1 MLRHTLTHNPRD
13 ESLSGSPPNSWENA
27 VSFPNAMNMQS
38 AQSAIFS
45 MAGHALQ
52 AASPWYW
59 IVLAIPFFMV
69 SMLHPV
75 PWRLP
80 SNDVKFRDLLAVAG
94 RRTSVI
100 SLYVLLLFVP
110 AIVFMIYVASSG
122 MPFSTA
128 AARFAAI
135 ARGQLGRY
143 WPLILAAI
151 VYGLVLRFA
160 WDRYV
165 IPKLSRV
172 WRDARVSQKIDKP
185 VDARDEVENLKAK
198 SFEPEDY
205 FVDGKIFYGLDEHDQ
220 PIYFDLQEFL
230 ETHHLVLGPTAYGK
244 GIILQSVFKQVIRY
258 GFGIFYVDPK
268 GDSWLPYML
277 QNEAQRLGRRFV
289 YLDLRPEGKGTWHP
303 FMGGSARERRTR
315 ITRAFNLDK
324 AGDNSDVYKAKER
337 SRLDDA
343 LENTDGSIK
352 ALLQFVAE
360 REDGELSMLRD
371 SLREWSR
378 VSTFAQPGKRK
389 GHSIERCLM
398 ENAIVYVRGDLRD
411 PVVKEAMK
419 AYVAELTG
427 EVARLAESRP
437 AHVVLAVDELR
448 ATACLELNEAIAT
461 IRQYRCNMFLLGQ
474 SMANVESPDDKRLD
488 GQALGRELEANT
500 PIKFVYRAADQRTA
514 DWTQYM
520 SAEQQLS
527 VLGGEVTK
535 VNTHGGE
542 VWEGQRRIINKEVP
556 IISKSTVLHLP
567 RRVAIGFMPGR
578 LATKVFTS
586 PTKIDNSYASWLDKP
601 ADATTAA
608 QPASTSESAP
618 ADSETPAP

>member
-1 MLRHTLTHNPRD
+1 
-13 ESLSGSPPNSWENA
+13 
-27 VSFPNAMNMQS
+27 MQS

-80 SNDVKFRDLLAVAG
+80 PNDVKFRDLLAVVG
-94 RRTSVI
+94 RRASVI

-110 AIVFMIYVASSG
+110 AVVFLIYVASSG
-122 MPFSTA
+122 MSFPTA
-128 AARFAAI
+128 AARFATI

-143 WPLILAAI
+143 WPLVLAAI
-151 VYGLVLRFA
+151 VYGVVLRFV

-165 IPKLSRV
+165 MPKLSRV
-172 WRDARVSQKIDKP
+172 WRDARVSQEIDKQ
-185 VDARDEVENLKAK
+185 VDARDEIENLKSK

-205 FVDGKIFYGLDEHDQ
+205 FVDGQIFYGLDEHDQ
-220 PIYFDLQEFL
+220 PIYFGLQEFR

-258 GFGIFYVDPK
+258 GFGVFYVDPK
-268 GDSWLPYML
+268 GDDWLPYMM
-277 QNEAQRLGRRFV
+277 QDEAKRAGRRFV
-289 YLDLRPEGKGTWHP
+289 YLDLRPEGKGVWHP
-303 FMGGSARERRTR
+303 FVGGSDRERRTR

-324 AGDNSDVYKAKER
+324 SGTDSDVYKAKER
-337 SRLDDA
+337 ALLDDA

-352 ALLQFVAE
+352 AMLAYVKDQH
-360 REDGELSMLRD
+360 DSELSMLRD

-378 VSTFAQPGKRK
+378 ISTFAQPGKRK

-411 PVVKEAMK
+411 PVVKDAMK
-419 AYVAELTG
+419 AYIAELTG
-427 EVARLAESRP
+427 EIARLAKVRP
-437 AHVVLAVDELR
+437 AHVVFSVDELR
-448 ATACLELNEAIAT
+448 ATACPELNEAIAT
-461 IRQYRCNMFLLGQ
+461 IRQSRCNMLLLGQ
-474 SMANVESPDDKRLD
+474 SMANVETPDDKRID
-488 GQALGRELEANT
+488 GKAMARELEVNT
-500 PIKFVYRAADQRTA
+500 PIKFVYRAADERTA
-514 DWTQYM
+514 EWTQYM

-542 VWEGQRRIINKEVP
+542 VWEGQRRIVNKEAP
-556 IISKSTVLHLP
+556 IISKTTALNLP

-601 ADATTAA
+601 TDATPAA
-608 QPASTSESAP
+608 QPAGTSESAP